1 MKQIFAYMVAGM
13 SLLATSSCSDFLN
26 TVPYDALSPSTTWK
40 TEQDAEKFLVGC
52 YDGWIDETGILY
64 WDCASDYGYNNF
76 PWEGFTNVGNGSMS
90 AGLKEVVDYYKFD
103 KIRTCNDFLTN
114 VENVS
119 FTDEAKK
126 KDMVAQVKV
135 IRAYK
140 YFIMNW
146 LYGGVAI
153 IESRESSEEAMV
165 PRNTEAEVN
174 DFIERELDE
183 AIPMFIHDKADTR
196 GYVDRATA
204 LALKM
209 RHALYYGKYERA
221 KEAAQ
226 AIISMDIYDLDPDFQ
241 NVFSLAGKNS
251 KEIIASAQHVEN
263 LYENWSIAT
272 MYNNGDGGWSSMVPT
287 KHLLDAFEMDNGL
300 TKEEAG
306 EYYNPV
312 HPFAHRDP
320 RMAVTLVFP
329 GMNWVK
335 EDGSIEVFNTLD
347 AVLPFDVNK
356 DGKVDENDKNANDPK
371 GPDNASKTALTWGK
385 YTLPITQYGDI
396 WNTSVCPILFRYAE
410 VLLSYAEA
418 ENELNGPSGD
428 VYAKLNKV
436 RNRAGMPSVDEAKY
450 NTKAKLRELI
460 RRERSVELAGEGLRR
475 ADILR
480 WKDSDDKMLAETV
493 LNGDLVRFTGTI
505 NYDETDPYMRAVIS
519 DKTELIES
527 RRFATHNRYFPI
539 PQEAIDLNGK
549 IEQNPGY

>member
-1 MKQIFAYMVAGM
+1 MKQIFTYMVAGI

-26 TVPYDALSPSTTWK
+26 TAPYDALSPATTWK
-40 TEQDAEKFLVGC
+40 TEQDAEKFLIGC

-64 WDCASDYGYNNF
+64 WDCTSDYGYNNF
-76 PWEGFTNVGNGSMS
+76 VWEKFKSVGNGSMS
-90 AGLKEVVDYYKFD
+90 SIEVPDYYSFG

-114 VENVS
+114 IENVP
-119 FTDEAKK
+119 FADEAKR
-126 KDMVAQVKV
+126 KDMMAQVKV
-135 IRAYK
+135 IRAYQ
-140 YFIMNW
+140 YFNMNW
-146 LYGGVAI
+146 LYGGVPI
-153 IESRESSEEAMV
+153 IESWESSEEAMV
-165 PRNTEAEVN
+165 PRDTEENVN
-174 DFIERELDE
+174 AFIEKELDE
-183 AIPMFIHDKADTR
+183 AIPMFINDKADTR

-209 RHALYYGKYERA
+209 RHALYYGNYQRA

-226 AIISMDIYDLDPDFQ
+226 GIIGMGIYDLDADFLH
-241 NVFSLAGKNS
+241 VFSLAGKDS
-251 KEIIASAQHVEN
+251 EEIIASAQHVEN
-263 LYENWSIAT
+263 LYEMWTIAT

-287 KHLLDAFEMDNGL
+287 KNLLDAFEMDNGL

-306 EYYNPV
+306 DYYDPV

-320 RMAVTLVFP
+320 RMAATLVFP
-329 GMNWVK
+329 GMDWEK
-335 EDGSIEVFNTLD
+335 EDGTVEVFNTLD
-347 AVLPFDVNK
+347 AVLPFDVND
-356 DGKVDENDKNANDPK
+356 DGKVDANDKNANDPK

-418 ENELNGPSGD
+418 ENELNGPSSD

-436 RNRAGMPSVDEAKY
+436 RNRVGMPNVDEVKY
-450 NTKAKLRELI
+450 NTKEKLRELI

-480 WKDSDDKMLAETV
+480 WRDSEGKMLAETV

-505 NYDETDPYMRAVIS
+505 NYAEEDPYMRAEIS
-519 DKTELIES
+519 SETELIEK
-527 RRFATHNRYFPI
+527 RQFKKQNRYLPI
-539 PQEAIDLNGK
+539 LQKVLDLNPNL
-549 IEQNPGY
+549 EQNDGY